1 MTLTATRSIL
11 DLWSDLVDSRT
22 GIVRDV
28 RELFV
33 DDDEP
38 RFVHYLS
45 TASNTEAFGFLANF
59 GNNGGVGLSA
69 KVAIAK
75 ALGEAVERYCSAVFR
90 YDELLWSCYQD
101 LTVPATKP
109 ESFALYNPAQY
120 SLPGFAWRPFRQD
133 TNLAWVAGRSLV
145 SGHQVLVPAAFVFV
159 PYHYQRHLGDSPI
172 TQPISTGLACGPT
185 LEEAT
190 LSALCEVIER
200 DAFTTTW
207 QAALVRPR
215 ISADDLP
222 GRLPDVVDRYHAVGL
237 DVHLVDLT
245 TDVGCP
251 VVLSV
256 AEGFADT
263 SPAVAVAAAAHPD
276 ATTAALKSLEEL
288 AHTRKYAAQV
298 MDYLP
303 AVPVD
308 VERGHPDVDG
318 QRTHLRYY
326 CPQESKAAAR
336 FLWSSRSEVSVQQVA
351 ELGPA
356 DLSSLVARVAATG
369 EDVVLVELTT
379 PDIASLGLHVVRVV
393 VPGFHPLHM
402 GHANRC
408 LGGQRLPR
416 ALSSRQ
422 GEELS
427 SSADNPYPH
436 PFP

>member
-1 MTLTATRSIL
+1 MTLTGSIL

-22 GIVRDV
+22 GVVREV

-45 TASNTEAFGFLANF
+45 SASNTEAFGFLPNF
-59 GNNGGVGLSA
+59 RNNGGVGLSA
-69 KVAIAK
+69 KAAIAK
-75 ALGEAVERYCSAVFR
+75 ALGEAVERYCSAMFR
-90 YDELLWSCYQD
+90 YDELLWSSYHE
-101 LTVPATKP
+101 LTVPATQP
-109 ESFALYNPAQY
+109 ESFALYSAAQY
-120 SLPGFAWRPFRQD
+120 SAPGFAWRPFRED
-133 TNLAWVAGRSLV
+133 TRVAWVAGRSLV
-145 SGHQVLVPAAFVFV
+145 GGHEVLVPAAFVFV

-172 TQPISTGLACGPT
+172 AQPISTGLACGPT
-185 LEEAT
+185 VEDAT

-207 QAALVRPR
+207 QAALVGPR
-215 ISADDLP
+215 IWAGELP
-222 GRLPDVVDRYHAVGL
+222 GRLPDVVARYHAVGL

-303 AVPVD
+303 PVSVD
-308 VERGHPDVDG
+308 VEGGHPDVDG
-318 QRTHLRYY
+318 QRAHLRFY

-336 FLWSSRSEVSVQQVA
+336 FLWSSRSELSLQQVA
-351 ELGPA
+351 EHGPA
-356 DLSSLVARVAATG
+356 DLSSMIARVATTG
-369 EDVVLVELTT
+369 EDVVSVELTT
-379 PDIASLGLHVVRVV
+379 PDIASLGLHVVRVI

-408 LGGQRLPR
+408 LGGQRLAR
-416 ALSSRQ
+416 ALSSRK
-422 GEELS
+422 GEEPS
-427 SSADNPYPH
+427 CSGDNPYPH